1 MLKVNR
7 NLKLQK
13 VILTQIFRN
22 IAKINKYKKNK
33 DKKATKCYIG

>member
-22 IAKINKYKKNK
+22 IAKINKYKKMNK
-33 DKKATKCYIG
+33 INNSGKN